1 MTGDKEN
8 IRNIT
13 DNWDKFVEIDFPTH
27 TTKNSDFDTYTR
39 QKTVTFFHPHNF
51 NLCKVVT
58 SNTHTTIPVITPV
71 LHYQFQFKKLTTYY

>member
-13 DNWDKFVEIDFPTH
+13 DNWDKFVEIDFTTH
-27 TTKNSDFDTYTR
+27 ASK
-39 QKTVTFFHPHNF
+39 KTGTFFHLHNF

-58 SNTHTTIPVITPV
+58 LNTNMSQSQKSHQFHITNPN
-71 LHYQFQFKKLTTYY
+71 

>member
-13 DNWDKFVEIDFPTH
+13 DNWDKFVEIDFTTH
-27 TTKNSDFDTYTR
+27 TR
-39 QKTVTFFHPHNF
+39 QKTVPFFHLHNY

-58 SNTHTTIPVITPV
+58 SNTNTPQSQNSHQFHITNPN
-71 LHYQFQFKKLTTYY
+71 